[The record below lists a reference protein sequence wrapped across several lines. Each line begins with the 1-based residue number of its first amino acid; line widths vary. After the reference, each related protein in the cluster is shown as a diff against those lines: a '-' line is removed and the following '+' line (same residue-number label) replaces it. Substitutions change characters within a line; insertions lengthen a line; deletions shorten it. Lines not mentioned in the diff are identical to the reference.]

1 MSRLPNSKRNALI
14 DDFHNGIEDP
24 NYEVIMQHDKNY
36 RARVRFPHDTN
47 FYNLLFLV

>member
-24 NYEVIMQHDKNY
+24 NYEVIPSKTTKGNHQ
-36 RARVRFPHDTN
+36 
-47 FYNLLFLV
+47 